1 MHAMHR
7 RKVRECLELQYINAH
22 HIGVLQVASKQA
34 INAHMLGG
42 ILLTGIYKYTHTYMG
57 YVDSCRRGFGTY
69 VIISQQHVWKKETQ
83 KALP

>member
-7 RKVRECLELQYINAH
+7 QEVRECLELQLNCNINAH

-42 ILLTGIYKYTHTYMG
+42 ILLT
-57 YVDSCRRGFGTY
+57 
-69 VIISQQHVWKKETQ
+69 
-83 KALP
+83 